1 MLKKASFQRL
11 NFETPDVYRVYNP
24 SPEEM
29 ASINS
34 HFSKVTPIGTS
45 NYLVSASQWRH
56 ISLELF
62 VHDYWIVVK
71 FNLTP
76 FFKEHGL
83 NIPSSEVKRIT
94 EALRDEQ
101 LVLHVNRDVSTNTWS
116 LHKQDELFLLEKI
129 KNILK

>member
-11 NFETPDVYRVYNP
+11 KFETSDVYRVYNP
-24 SPEEM
+24 SPEEIT
-29 ASINS
+29 SINS
-34 HFSKVTPIGTS
+34 HFNKVTPIDSS
-45 NYLVSASQWRH
+45 NYLVSASTWRH

-94 EALRDEQ
+94 ETLRDEH
-101 LVLHVNRDVSTNTWS
+101 LVLHVNRDVLSNTWS
-116 LHKQDELFLLEKI
+116 IHKQDELILLEKI